1 MDMKM
6 CDNDDCTLSS
16 TCVRYL
22 AFPELEYQQYGDFK
36 QKDNGDCDHYIQ
48 LAIYPGNAQEN

>member
-48 LAIYPGNAQEN
+48 LAIYPDNNN